1 MREVSGQR
9 PDGDRGQPE
18 DVRTRLRRVAGQH
31 FWRGHSGGLGRL
43 SGAERAGSE
52 VGEHGSAVG
61 GEQHV
66 RGCDVTMHQ
75 TPGMEL
81 GQRLRD
87 RRAGGHDLTRGQR
100 PSTCQQVVQ
109 AAAVGVLQHE
119 NQRSRDVHD
128 SEQRQDVRV
137 VDGCQQRNLAARSL
151 PCGGIF
157 QRQEPQC
164 DPVPGDVLAPGP
176 HGPVGA
182 KWPIDGV
189 ARHVR
194 GELHPP
200 IVANAAPPDDAGCE
214 RLPSNSDA

>member
-1 MREVSGQR
+1 MATAARPKTSEPGRGGWPARISGGAI
-9 PDGDRGQPE
+9 PADSA
-18 DVRTRLRRVAGQH
+18 DVR
-31 FWRGHSGGLGRL
+31 
-43 SGAERAGSE
+43 AERAGSE

-66 RGCDVTMHQ
+66 RRCHVTMHQ
-75 TPGMEL
+75 TPSMEL
-81 GQRLRD
+81 GQRLGD
-87 RRAGGHDLTRGQR
+87 RRAGGHDLTRRQR

-109 AAAVGVLQHE
+109 AAAFGVLQHE

-128 SEQRQDVRV
+128 AEQRQDVRV
-137 VDGCQQRNLAARSL
+137 VDGREQRDLAARSL

-164 DPVPGDVLAPGP
+164 DPVPGDVLVPGP

-189 ARHVR
+189 ARHMR

-200 IVANAAPPDDAGCE
+200 IVANAAPPDDPAVNGC
-214 RLPSNSDA
+214 RRTRRVG